1 MTTGSRLLRGA
12 RQVVARL
19 PLPRFVRVP
28 DAPTQPVRDPW
39 PGDINLGIRL
49 LKGELEFG
57 GGILTLRPEGRPGGG
72 KPGGRPG
79 TWSGLDGSGPLL
91 TYAHGFT
98 WLRHLRALGTDPAR
112 LLARGLVSDWMS
124 ASPSDPVARR
134 PDVAGARIT
143 AWLGHYDFF
152 AATAEDAFR
161 QRLMARL
168 VADARS
174 LSAALPA
181 EELDARALT
190 ALKGLIAA
198 AVALPEHNGFL
209 VRALRFL
216 PREIARQVL
225 SDGSHVERSPAAQLT
240 ALQDMT
246 EIRALLQAGQTQPPP
261 ILARTIEQ
269 MAPAL
274 RAMRHGDGGLA
285 LFNGSRE
292 ETGALVDLV
301 LTQAGRGS
309 RTPSS
314 LSEGG
319 FQRLQ
324 AGRTVLIVDAG
335 APPPPDIDRTAHA
348 GTLSMELSVGRDRM
362 IVNVGAFPAGG
373 PQWQDAAR
381 ATAAHSTLVIGDLN
395 SSELLP
401 DGLGRRP
408 SAVLVQRQE
417 ANGAHWLEAA
427 HDGWSKPFG
436 AIHRRRLYLS
446 ESGEDVRGEDV
457 IEAESPQP
465 FTLRFHLHPG
475 VQASVQRD
483 GEAVLMRLRSGGG
496 WILRAE
502 GAHLS
507 LDESI
512 YLGSGEL
519 RKAEQVVLTGRVGGP
534 QHVKWAIHKVG

>member
-1 MTTGSRLLRGA
+1 MRSDFRLLRGA
-12 RQVVARL
+12 RQLVARL

-39 PGDINLGIRL
+39 PGDINLGVRL

-57 GGILTLRPEGRPGGG
+57 GGNLVLRAGG
-72 KPGGRPG
+72 
-79 TWSGLDGSGPLL
+79 WNGLKGSGPLL

-112 LLARGLVSDWMS
+112 LLARGLASDWMAS
-124 ASPSDPVARR
+124 SPSDPIARR
-134 PDVAGARIT
+134 PDVAGARIA

-152 AATAEDAFR
+152 AATADDPFR

-168 VADARS
+168 VSDARG

-209 VRALRFL
+209 IRALRFL
-216 PREIARQVL
+216 PREVGRQVL
-225 SDGSHVERSPAAQLT
+225 PDGSHVERSPAAQLT

-269 MAPAL
+269 MTPAL

-292 ETGALVDLV
+292 ETSSLIDLV

-309 RTPSS
+309 RAPSS
-314 LSEGG
+314 LTEGG

-362 IVNVGAFPAGG
+362 IVNVGGFPAGG
-373 PQWQDAAR
+373 PQWHDAAR

-395 SSELLP
+395 SSELLENS
-401 DGLGRRP
+401 LGRRP
-408 SAVLVQRQE
+408 VSVTVQRQE
-417 ANGAHWLEAA
+417 ANGAHWLEAT
-427 HDGWSKPFG
+427 HDGWRKPFG

-446 ESGEDVRGEDV
+446 ESGEDIRGEDV

-465 FTLRFHLHPG
+465 FTLRFHLHPS
-475 VQASVQRD
+475 VQASLQQD
-483 GEAVLMRLRSGGG
+483 GAAVLMRLRSGGG
-496 WILRAE
+496 WILRADTTNLTLE
-502 GAHLS
+502 
-507 LDESI
+507 ESI
-512 YLGSGEL
+512 YLGSGEV
-519 RKAEQVVLTGRVGGP
+519 RKTEQVVLTGREGGP